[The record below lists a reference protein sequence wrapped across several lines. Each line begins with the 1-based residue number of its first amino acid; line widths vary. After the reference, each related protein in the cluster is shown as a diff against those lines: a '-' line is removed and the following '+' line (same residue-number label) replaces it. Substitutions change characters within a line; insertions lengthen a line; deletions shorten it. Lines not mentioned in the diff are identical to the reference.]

1 MPKYK
6 CLEDDAVEIIEKA
19 IREGRIFRSRRE
31 LVELLVEYCK
41 SKHKN
46 GTYSEFSAYRLIKK
60 LERKGLLRHVLGYGY
75 VIADRGHE
83 SLITNTCAL
92 LLDLVRPIKPVNE
105 ILREGFSRYYGE
117 EMPGVIVLHLMERA
131 LEHVI
136 TSDERLLE
144 EVKKSAPMFEDLK
157 DLREKEE
164 ALLKKYGDLIRTK
177 GVAYNIDLIKEI
189 ERVLELKSP
198 ADTIYYA
205 NILLDKDHGLITDI
219 VKNDDVKNAC
229 YENILRYPEDL
240 RQNIV
245 RFCDKIDILEKDA
258 PIIFS
263 IIRIMRERYEI
274 NLKVREVEEKIERLY
289 DKVINFME
297 TFYLNTRMSG
307 ILTGWCEICRKGSV
321 DNELKKF
328 VKNFIKSKIE
338 ELLRGVWTTRITSY

>member
-1 MPKYK
+1 MPEYK
-6 CLEDDAVEIIEKA
+6 CFEDDAIKIIEKA
-19 IREGRIFRSRRE
+19 IREGRTFRSRRE
-31 LVELLVEYCK
+31 LVDMLKEHCK
-41 SKHKN
+41 YKHKA
-46 GTYSEFSAYRLIKK
+46 SAYRLIKK
-60 LERKGLLRHVLGYGY
+60 LEAKGLLRYVLGYGY
-75 VIADRGHE
+75 VFADREHDNIIM
-83 SLITNTCAL
+83 STCAL
-92 LLDLVRPIKPVNE
+92 LLDLVRPVKPVNE

-117 EMPGVIVLHLMERA
+117 EMPGAVVLHLMERA

-136 TSDERLLE
+136 TSDERLIE
-144 EVKKSAPMFEDLK
+144 EVKKSAPMFEDLE

-164 ALLKKYGDLIRTK
+164 ILLKKYGDLIGEK

-189 ERVLELKSP
+189 ERILELKPP
-198 ADTIYYA
+198 ADLIFYA

-229 YENILRYPEDL
+229 YKEILRYPEDL
-240 RQNIV
+240 RQNIM

-258 PIIFS
+258 PIISS

-274 NLKVREVEEKIERLY
+274 NLRVREVEEKIERLY
-289 DKVINFME
+289 DKVMNFME

>member
-1 MPKYK
+1 MPEYK
-6 CLEDDAVEIIEKA
+6 CFEDDAIKIIEKA
-19 IREGRIFRSRRE
+19 IREGRTFRSRRE

-41 SKHKN
+41 SRHKS
-46 GTYSEFSAYRLIKK
+46 GTYTESSAYRLIKK
-60 LERKGLLRHVLGYGY
+60 LEAKGLLRHVSGYGY
-75 VIADRGHE
+75 VLADREHDNIIM
-83 SLITNTCAL
+83 STCAL
-92 LLDLVRPIKPVNE
+92 LLDLVRPVKPVNE

-136 TSDERLLE
+136 TSDERLIE
-144 EVKKSAPMFEDLK
+144 EVKEAVMSEDLE

-164 ALLKKYGDLIRTK
+164 VLLKKYGDLIGEK
-177 GVAYNIDLIKEI
+177 GVAYNINLIKEI

-219 VKNDDVKNAC
+219 VKNSDVKNAC
-229 YENILRYPEDL
+229 YKEILRYPEDL

-245 RFCDKIDILEKDA
+245 RFCDKINILEKDA
-258 PIIFS
+258 PIISS

-274 NLKVREVEEKIERLY
+274 NLKARKLEEKIERLY
-289 DKVINFME
+289 DKVINSME
-297 TFYLNTRMSG
+297 TFYLNTRMLG
-307 ILTGWCEICRKGSV
+307 ILTGWCEICRKGSI
-321 DNELKKF
+321 DDELKKF